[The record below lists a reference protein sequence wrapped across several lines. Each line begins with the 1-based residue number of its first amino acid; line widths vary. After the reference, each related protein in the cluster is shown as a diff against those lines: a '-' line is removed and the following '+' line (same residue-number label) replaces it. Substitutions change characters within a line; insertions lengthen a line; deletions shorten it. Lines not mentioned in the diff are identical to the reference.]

1 MQSASNSLQFK
12 PCCLQRKVLPPFP
25 PFYTLSSFPAA
36 LQEECVSGLRSYQR
50 TANPRYYL
58 AQRTTAFVRKAE
70 APTIADRL
78 EVTKSKLPSFLQRF
92 TSRGRVVQIGRGSP
106 DPLDKPATANVNVN
120 ANVNAPPASD
130 TVPGS
135 LEETTRA
142 RAELDSGPGST
153 ARLAAEISERVRERA
168 SPEHGESRY
177 VGETGAQQNGDYES
191 LSAREAA
198 NLANPGFRETP
209 PEGLRQRSGLASQP
223 STYTVRIRT
232 EAECSGSASPTNG
245 SPGQKRPDSR
255 VPTSNAHIG
264 RH

>member
-1 MQSASNSLQFK
+1 
-12 PCCLQRKVLPPFP
+12 
-25 PFYTLSSFPAA
+25 
-36 LQEECVSGLRSYQR
+36 VSGLRSYQR

-58 AQRTTAFVRKAE
+58 AQRTTAVVRKAE

-106 DPLDKPATANVNVN
+106 LDATNLDHHSSKDPLEKPERE
-120 ANVNAPPASD
+120 NAPLADDTRD

-142 RAELDSGPGST
+142 PAELDSGPGST
-153 ARLAAEISERVRERA
+153 ARLAAEISKRVRERA
-168 SPEHGESRY
+168 SPEHRSEDSQY
-177 VGETGAQQNGDYES
+177 VGERMSAQQNGDQMMYES

-198 NLANPGFRETP
+198 NLATPGFRETP
-209 PEGLRQRSGLASQP
+209 PEGLRQRSGLASQA
-223 STYTVRIRT
+223 STYTDRLRT
-232 EAECSGSASPTNG
+232 EAEWSGSASPIDGSGNG
-245 SPGQKRPDSR
+245 SPGQNRPVSR
-255 VPTSNAHIG
+255 FPTSNAHIG